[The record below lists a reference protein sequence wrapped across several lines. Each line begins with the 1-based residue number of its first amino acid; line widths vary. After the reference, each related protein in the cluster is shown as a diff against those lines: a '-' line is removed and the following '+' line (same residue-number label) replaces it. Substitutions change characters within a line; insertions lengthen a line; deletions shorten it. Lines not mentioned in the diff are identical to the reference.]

1 MAAKSGGGGSRKDAG
16 GPGGGQRQA
25 DQAAAMGRHE
35 VDRAGRAHLRRDDQV
50 AFVLAVLVVDE
61 DEHAPVPRVLDDLF
75 GRRDGGGQVED
86 VGSEVGHN
94 GSAGL
99 SAAALDK
106 AASLGQSGRA
116 VLD

>member
-1 MAAKSGGGGSRKDAG
+1 MNDRAIVVLPTYNEAENLPRMVSRI
-16 GPGGGQRQA
+16 
-25 DQAAAMGRHE
+25 QAALPEIAI
-35 VDRAGRAHLRRDDQV
+35 
-50 AFVLAVLVVDE
+50 LVVDE
-61 DEHAPVPRVLDDLF
+61 NEHAPVPRVLDDLF